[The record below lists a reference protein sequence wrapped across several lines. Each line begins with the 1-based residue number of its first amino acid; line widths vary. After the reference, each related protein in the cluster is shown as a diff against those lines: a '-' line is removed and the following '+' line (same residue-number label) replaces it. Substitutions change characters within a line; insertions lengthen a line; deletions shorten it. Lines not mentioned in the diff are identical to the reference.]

1 MTMAYINIGSNQGDR
16 KAHIDRAVALI
27 SLLAGSNLRCS
38 DYFESKPW
46 GYDSTS
52 PYLNLGVAFPTTIP
66 PEELLDRLL
75 AIQNSISPESHRD
88 GAGNYIDR
96 IIDIDLIAMDSL
108 VVNTPRLTLPHPR
121 MHLRDFVLIPMSQL
135 APNWLHPLLHLTPS
149 QLLDNCARFS

>member
-27 SLLAGSNLRCS
+27 SVLSGGDVRCS

-52 PYLNLGVAFPTTIP
+52 PYLNLGIAFHVTLP

-75 AIQNSISPESHRD
+75 EIQNSISPQSHRD
-88 GAGNYIDR
+88 AAGNYIDR

-108 VVNTPRLTLPHPR
+108 VINTPRLTLPHPR

-135 APNWLHPLLHLTPS
+135 APDWLHPLLHLTPS
-149 QLLDNCARFS
+149 ELLDNCARFS